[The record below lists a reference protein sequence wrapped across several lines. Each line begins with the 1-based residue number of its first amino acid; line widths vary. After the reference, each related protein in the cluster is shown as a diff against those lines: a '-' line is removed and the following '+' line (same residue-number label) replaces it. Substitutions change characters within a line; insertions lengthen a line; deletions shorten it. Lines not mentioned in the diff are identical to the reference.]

1 MHERQVLAPLFP
13 RWVFSLT
20 RVRLPGRL
28 SRAVTVGLTTAT
40 LLSAIPNA
48 LASGNTS
55 KGGEALQDSGRRQP
69 PLTKEEI
76 QSVLPL
82 LSKYFET
89 RQLLADLESSIQQG
103 DLTRAKHLVE
113 QLREANTFEALT
125 SNWLNGPA
133 LQSRGGP
140 NQRASAPAEAT
151 EIHELRKALEDER
164 ERSRSLAR
172 EHAELTDKLANVQS
186 SQERGTA
193 ASTEASEVKSAL
205 TAERERRQ
213 GLEQEVASL
222 TGSVQERQER
232 GAAAE
237 AELRQALDQERERRL
252 SLAREHAELTE
263 KLASIQTTQ
272 SILSAAQNRSTTS
285 RGTAQPDSSRTDVR
299 IPPSKANSVVTRAEA
314 LLRTGDISGARLLL
328 ERAADVGDAA
338 AVFLLAQTFDPRVLA
353 SLGVL
358 GVRGDA
364 HKAEELY
371 ARARALQGQPSSGL
385 PTESVR

>member
-1 MHERQVLAPLFP
+1 MPERQVLAQLFP
-13 RWVFSLT
+13 HRVFSLM
-20 RVRLPGRL
+20 RVRLSGGL
-28 SRAVTVGLTTAT
+28 SRAATVGLTTAT

-125 SNWLNGPA
+125 SNWLNGPT

-140 NQRASAPAEAT
+140 SQGASSPAEAT

-213 GLEQEVASL
+213 GLEQEVARL
-222 TGSVQERQER
+222 QER
-232 GAAAE
+232 GTAASTEASEVKSALTAERERRQGLEQEVASLQERGTAASTEASEVKSALTAERERRQGLEQEVASLQERGTAE
-237 AELRQALDQERERRL
+237 AELRQALEAERERRQGL
-252 SLAREHAELTE
+252 EQEVASLQE
-263 KLASIQTTQ
+263 
-272 SILSAAQNRSTTS
+272 
-285 RGTAQPDSSRTDVR
+285 RGTAASTEASEVKSALT
-299 IPPSKANSVVTRAEA
+299 AE
-314 LLRTGDISGARLLL
+314 RERRQGL
-328 ERAADVGDAA
+328 EQEV
-338 AVFLLAQTFDPRVLA
+338 
-353 SLGVL
+353 
-358 GVRGDA
+358 
-364 HKAEELY
+364 
-371 ARARALQGQPSSGL
+371 
-385 PTESVR
+385 